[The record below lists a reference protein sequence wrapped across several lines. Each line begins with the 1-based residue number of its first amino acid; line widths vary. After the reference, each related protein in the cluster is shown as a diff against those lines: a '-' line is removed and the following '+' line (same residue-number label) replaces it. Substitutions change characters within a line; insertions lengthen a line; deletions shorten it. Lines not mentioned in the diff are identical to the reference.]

1 MDNEH
6 LNICFHFNVMTW
18 NFSFLTMIL
27 EMQRDVQDALCS
39 YHTSTA
45 GVSRCFFR
53 HFPTARYTACLAQHC
68 FKAYRELSA
77 TLINVSAPPLPQT
90 GGYGLSPGLHIPH
103 LPSFLLRFSGN
114 PLLLI
119 CHLLYLPFLFP
130 NSQFYPFPTHK
141 HEKQS
146 SCSSKKMVQR
156 SKPLQN
162 ATVIGK
168 ESLLSSHIMF

>member
-90 GGYGLSPGLHIPH
+90 GGYGLSPRLHIPH
-103 LPSFLLRFSGN
+103 LPSFLYILVETLSSWSA
-114 PLLLI
+114 I
-119 CHLLYLPFLFP
+119 CFIFLFY
-130 NSQFYPFPTHK
+130 SQTPSFILFQLTNMRNK
-141 HEKQS
+141 ALAVQ
-146 SCSSKKMVQR
+146 KKWY
-156 SKPLQN
+156 
-162 ATVIGK
+162 K
-168 ESLLSSHIMF
+168 EANPCKMQPW